1 MEATLYYLFKSAAC
15 LSVFYLCYKLLLSRE
30 TWHRM
35 NRMVLLFTSAAAF
48 VLPLCIITIYRE
60 VPMNTQISIGE
71 LGTMA
76 EIADET
82 FQLSW
87 SMLVFA
93 IFIVGCAVRLC
104 YTIYSIYKV
113 RKIIRSGT
121 HTECDNGTVLVQ
133 VAEEIPPFSWM
144 KYIVISEKDY
154 AENPTEIITHEQ
166 AHISLRHSFDILFV
180 DLITCVQW
188 FNPVMYLLRDDL
200 REIHEYEA
208 DETVLNSGINAQQYQ
223 ILLIKKAA
231 GAKWYSIANSFNH
244 SKLKNRITMMMKAKS
259 SKWARAK
266 VLCFIPL
273 VCVALTMFAR
283 VEDVYAEADKT
294 PQQVT
299 PKSKENISDQTFM
312 AVEHMPEF
320 PGGQQAMLQ
329 FIADNIKY
337 PAEAV
342 KDKSQGTC
350 ICQFVVQKDGSIGD
364 VTVLRSSD
372 YAILDQEAIRV
383 LKSMPKWTPGQQRG
397 EVVNV
402 KIAVPIAFKL

>member
-1 MEATLYYLFKSAAC
+1 
-15 LSVFYLCYKLLLSRE
+15 
-30 TWHRM
+30 
-35 NRMVLLFTSAAAF
+35 
-48 VLPLCIITIYRE
+48 
-60 VPMNTQISIGE
+60 
-71 LGTMA
+71 
-76 EIADET
+76 
-82 FQLSW
+82 
-87 SMLVFA
+87 
-93 IFIVGCAVRLC
+93 
-104 YTIYSIYKV
+104 
-113 RKIIRSGT
+113 
-121 HTECDNGTVLVQ
+121 
-133 VAEEIPPFSWM
+133 
-144 KYIVISEKDY
+144 
-154 AENPTEIITHEQ
+154 
-166 AHISLRHSFDILFV
+166 
-180 DLITCVQW
+180 
-188 FNPVMYLLRDDL
+188 
-200 REIHEYEA
+200 
-208 DETVLNSGINAQQYQ
+208 
-223 ILLIKKAA
+223 
-231 GAKWYSIANSFNH
+231 
-244 SKLKNRITMMMKAKS
+244 MMMKAKS